1 MKLAFRT
8 SPSGWMRDQSLRTR
22 RNVQEKKEREEAG
35 KARLSSFFQSE
46 KGKANESKQSSG
58 SKARN
63 GGLKAN
69 EARQWLGFRSMLWRM
84 EAQISRCPLDSVI
97 V

>member
-1 MKLAFRT
+1 MLQES
-8 SPSGWMRDQSLRTR
+8 SPEKESALGVEER
-22 RNVQEKKEREEAG
+22 RKAWGKKEKKEREEAG